1 MFVMMPN
8 ILPDI
13 TASQKYTAAFLTQ
26 ERTYCKIFHKQARI
40 MYNDIL
46 WALMRF
52 VIAVSLI
59 AKWTPNSSVIEDYGS
74 GSGRPM
80 NHGSYRM
87 QKIGCQIA
95 PWNR

>member
-46 WALMRF
+46 
-52 VIAVSLI
+52 
-59 AKWTPNSSVIEDYGS
+59 
-74 GSGRPM
+74 
-80 NHGSYRM
+80 
-87 QKIGCQIA
+87 
-95 PWNR
+95 